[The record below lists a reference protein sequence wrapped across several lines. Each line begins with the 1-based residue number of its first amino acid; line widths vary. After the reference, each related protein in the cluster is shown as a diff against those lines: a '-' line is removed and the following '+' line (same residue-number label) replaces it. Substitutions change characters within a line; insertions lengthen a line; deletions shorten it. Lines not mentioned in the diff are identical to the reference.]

1 MELNYQRPRKLEI
14 EELTPTYGRF
24 SAEPFER
31 GYGTTIGIAL
41 RRVLLSLIEGTA
53 ISAVRI
59 EGVLHEFSTMPGI
72 YEDVLNIILNLRNI
86 PFKLNVEEPR
96 MIRIE
101 KITPGEVVS
110 GDIISD
116 SDVEVLDKNVHIA
129 YLEEGATF
137 RAEILIKKG
146 TGFKLAE
153 QNFDESLPVDFVAVD
168 ANFSPIEKVKY
179 TILPARVGK
188 QTDYEK
194 LILEVWTNGSISP
207 QETVSR
213 AGKILRDHL
222 AICLN
227 YQDREKVIA
236 IDEQDMGNG
245 IEGKFDVLERS
256 VESMGLSV
264 RALKCLKKLGVD
276 YIYELI
282 EKTEHE
288 LLNSKNFGKK
298 SLEEI
303 IQKLA
308 EYDMIL
314 GQKLPESIKS
324 ELARKLAKEKEE
336 EDEDNDDIIT
346 SKARDHKKERRERQ
360 RDEEDDLDDDDDDDD
375 EEDED
380 IDMYDEEDEDETEA
394 KE

>member
-236 IDEQDMGNG
+236 IDEQDIGNG

-324 ELARKLAKEKEE
+324 ELARKLAKEKED
-336 EDEDNDDIIT
+336 EDEDNDDLIT

-360 RDEEDDLDDDDDDDD
+360 RDEEDDLDDEDD
-375 EEDED
+375 EDDEDDD

>member
-236 IDEQDMGNG
+236 IDEQDIGNG